1 MKRQNLRKAF
11 ALSTLMAFVI
21 TGSAYA
27 ADFTVNAGDEKT
39 DTPTINVGTDDF
51 TNHGKVIATDSTT
64 VDGGTFNN
72 TGTIETGTLDIYG
85 NGNDK
90 AEIAGTITAN
100 NEFIYS
106 GIGGNNFWRPLT
118 AIVNTPKLHI
128 IGNVNQTGLQVFDSK
143 TLAGVKEIYIVS
155 NAPKTGLVIGSQNND
170 NTPLVAANVEI
181 KAPIYLQT
189 NAGDQDARIEVSGGS
204 SLITNK
210 IISLNGKTM
219 VQLNGNE
226 TSATLN
232 DITVQNGGEF
242 SLQTLG
248 NADTDTASFNLNTI
262 TVGDNAEF
270 KTSIYGSNSN
280 AHITGNNVTIN
291 LGKEAKA
298 DFGGVGT
305 YNENKTKQNPTGVVI
320 GFILTLISLPL
331 M

>member
-1 MKRQNLRKAF
+1 MKKHNLRKAF
-11 ALSTLMAFVI
+11 ALSALMAFVI

-27 ADFTVNAGDEKT
+27 FDVETT
-39 DTPTINVGTDDF
+39 D
-51 TNHGKVIATDSTT
+51 
-64 VDGGTFNN
+64 FNN
-72 TGTIETGTLDIYG
+72 TGTIEGLYNTITVNNGTFNNNGTLGAETVVINDGIFKNTGTIKVDILDISG
-85 NGNDK
+85 NANDK

-100 NEFIYS
+100 TEFIYS

-210 IISLNGKTM
+210 IISLNASLILLTPTM
-219 VQLNGNE
+219 
-226 TSATLN
+226 SACFLYSSGI
-232 DITVQNGGEF
+232 D
-242 SLQTLG
+242 L
-248 NADTDTASFNLNTI
+248 
-262 TVGDNAEF
+262 
-270 KTSIYGSNSN
+270 
-280 AHITGNNVTIN
+280 
-291 LGKEAKA
+291 
-298 DFGGVGT
+298 
-305 YNENKTKQNPTGVVI
+305 
-320 GFILTLISLPL
+320 
-331 M
+331 